1 MGHFRGALLLLLL
14 ATCAACAP
22 PSPVPTPSPPVL
34 KVEYAACKAVVDL
47 DPGPAC
53 VLDASRKLRVWVG
66 AQPDAEIEI
75 LVDGR
80 RIDAAPKPIRNGQR
94 FSLIL
99 PAATKRLHVL
109 VSSPGGQA
117 SWSLSFAQQAGQ
129 SDLLRDVGRKLVLVH
144 SEITEGRLATARKSL
159 RAIRLPSRAP
169 AESRYEVTYYRAMLA
184 EREGDYRS
192 AMAEAQ
198 EAEEIAERVQMERY
212 RWMAEQRK
220 GLLLTAVGR
229 FSDAVQLFSRLRR
242 EPLALTPCEEAQ
254 VPRNQAWAMLLANEA
269 GERLG
274 DPTPHL
280 ETALAIFE
288 TCEKFRPGQRMSI
301 LIDLAMAHLQEGRL
315 TQAKDLLAQA
325 RGLDRDPRLLNLLWY
340 LDLEARISLRE
351 RRPTEALRLFGRIE
365 EAAATAGSPD
375 YLLRAAF
382 GKAQSQRD
390 LGKAD
395 AALEILRKAETL
407 LDEQSLHIPL
417 QEGRETFMATRH
429 AVVNLHVELLLD
441 QGRNAEALDL
451 ARHAR
456 SRLLRQ
462 LERSQSLASLALDE
476 KARWER
482 LVAAYRERR
491 AALEERAK
499 DEWRLPTDQA
509 LRAEAVT
516 AAEAEEVKKILDE
529 AFQVLPRERPR
540 EKSPLPRPGELIL
553 AYHPLTRGWAGFA
566 ADGGPVQVHH
576 FELPPDLTRR
586 DQLAARLL
594 LPFQASI
601 ERAERI
607 RILPS
612 GSLQAV
618 DFHALP
624 FGGDILLAKAPVVYG
639 LDLPVPPVPEKAR
652 TRHALLVAD
661 TRDNLQGALDES
673 RQVLKIL
680 RSGPQPWTTEELK
693 GEEASVEAVRKQLA
707 SADLL
712 HYAGH
717 GSFSGFGGWNSSLL
731 LADETQ
737 LTLGDLLALDRVP
750 AWVVLSACNSGRSS
764 TKVPV
769 ESMGL
774 AQAFILAG
782 SRAVIASIRP
792 VKDSDLPAFFPELYR
807 EWDREPD
814 DLALALKR
822 AQLSWRKRHP
832 RADWQSFRLF
842 EP

>member
-1 MGHFRGALLLLLL
+1 MARFRGVLLLFL
-14 ATCAACAP
+14 AILAVSAP
-22 PSPVPTPSPPVL
+22 RPPAPAPL
-34 KVEYAACKAVVDL
+34 RSLPPLEVEYAACKAVLV
-47 DPGPAC
+47 PGPFC
-53 VLDASRKLRVWVG
+53 VLDASRKLRVWVR
-66 AQPDAEIEI
+66 APPDAGIDI

-99 PAATKRLHVL
+99 PAATKRLHML
-109 VSSPGGQA
+109 VSSPGEQA
-117 SWSLSFAQQAGQ
+117 SWSLAFAQGEGG
-129 SDLLRDVGRKLVLVH
+129 SDLLREVSRKLVPVH
-144 SEITEGRLATARKSL
+144 FGIIEGRLATVRKSL
-159 RAIRLPSRAP
+159 QAIRLPSPAP
-169 AESRYEVTYYRAMLA
+169 AESRWEVAYYRAMLA

-192 AMAEAQ
+192 AMTEVQ
-198 EAEEIAERVQMERY
+198 EAEEIAKRVKLERY
-212 RWMAEQRK
+212 RWMAEQRR
-220 GLLLTAVGR
+220 GLILTAVGR
-229 FSDAVQLFSRLRR
+229 FSEAVQIFARLRR
-242 EPLALTPCEEAQ
+242 EPFALTPCEEAQ
-254 VPRNQAWAMLLANEA
+254 VPSNQAWAMLLAHEA

-288 TCEKFRPGQRMSI
+288 TCEKFRPGQRMNI
-301 LIDLAMAHLQEGRL
+301 LIDLALAHLQEGRL
-315 TQAKDLLAQA
+315 AQAKELLARA
-325 RGLDRDPRLLNLLWY
+325 RKLDPDPRLLNLLWF
-340 LDLEARISLRE
+340 LDLEARISMRE
-351 RRPTEALRLFGRIE
+351 GRPAEALRLFGRIE
-365 EAAATAGSPD
+365 EVASVAGSPD
-375 YLLRAAF
+375 YRLRGAF

-390 LGKAD
+390 LGETA
-395 AALEILRKAETL
+395 AALEILRQAEAL
-407 LDEQSLHIPL
+407 LDEQSLQIPL

-462 LERSQSLASLALDE
+462 LERSQSLASLSLDE
-476 KARWER
+476 RARWER

-516 AAEAEEVKKILDE
+516 AAETEELKRILDQ
-529 AFQVLPRERPR
+529 AFQLLPRERPR
-540 EKSPLPRPGELIL
+540 EEALPPRPGELIL
-553 AYHPLTRGWAGFA
+553 AYHPLSSGWAGFA
-566 ADGGPVQVHH
+566 AHGSTVQAHR
-576 FELPPDLTRR
+576 FELPPDLSRL
-586 DQLAARLL
+586 DWLSAALL
-594 LPFQASI
+594 LPFRASI
-601 ERAERI
+601 ENAEQI

-612 GSLQAV
+612 GSLQDV

-624 FGGDILLAKAPVVYG
+624 FGGDILLAEAPVVYG
-639 LDLPVPPVPEKAR
+639 LDLAAPPPPAKVR
-652 TRHALLVAD
+652 TRRALVVAD
-661 TRDNLQGALDES
+661 TRGDLQGALDES
-673 RQVLKIL
+673 RKVVETL
-680 RSGPQPWTTEELK
+680 RSGPQPWTTEELE
-693 GEEASVEAVRKQLA
+693 GAEASVESVRERLA
-707 SADLL
+707 SPDLL

-717 GSFSGFGGWNSSLL
+717 GSFSGSGGWDSSLL
-731 LADETQ
+731 LAKETR

-750 AWVVLSACNSGRSS
+750 AWVVLSACDTGRSS

-769 ESMGL
+769 ESLGL

-792 VKDSDLPAFFPELYR
+792 VKDIDLPAFFPELYR

-814 DLALALKR
+814 LAVALQH

-832 RADWQSFRLF
+832 LADWQSFRLF